1 MLTVPEAA
9 RRCGRNPETIR
20 RWIREGKLPADKI
33 GTQWFVDED
42 DLASRTTDAEVEA
55 VPLPDWWPEE
65 TAWGTPMPSPEEVL
79 RAIEEVRRGR

>member
-33 GTQWFVDED
+33 GTQWFVDEL
-42 DLASRTTDAEVEA
+42 DLDASTGDEVEA
-55 VPLPDWWPEE
+55 IPLPDWWPEE
-65 TAWGTPMPSPEEVL
+65 TAWGTPMPSVEE
-79 RAIEEVRRGR
+79 AVRIIREIRESR